1 MVDTKC
7 AKRIPVVVMN
17 TNSAPRGGHL
27 AEGAIAAPAKLLLS
41 VEYGERRGRDSRSTR
56 ARAHAGRWKMATDE
70 AEVEGKGQSQ
80 RCYNQSG
87 G

>member
-41 VEYGERRGRDSRSTR
+41 VEYGAVSYTHLTLPTKRI
-56 ARAHAGRWKMATDE
+56 
-70 AEVEGKGQSQ
+70 V
-80 RCYNQSG
+80 
-87 G
+87 